1 MKTLIKSVVAL
12 LLLLSVSVISG
23 CDVYTYSTSDTQT
36 YYQNPDWAPQYYTG
50 TRYYYFP
57 DIECYYDLSTREFIY
72 LNNGLWGYSQYLP
85 TFYSGYDL
93 SNGFVVVINSKIYQ
107 PWMHH
112 QYFVSHYPRYYYI
125 DYYDHSNFPYV
136 RGFNEN
142 SKSAIY
148 WQENERYRARSWDDQ
163 NVRYNRQF
171 KYSEEDRLQQ
181 QRHITNSG
189 PTANQNSN
197 KVYDRNTTQ
206 TNQSNNTTRNNSN
219 EDVSRR
225 TQNENVNPN
234 RTTNTDNSATRQ
246 GNGATTRTNQKADDT
261 NYYGRKIGQP
271 VKVERQMR
279 ERTTTRSNDNST
291 SSGRRTTT
299 DDSNTNKQESQGRR

>member
-1 MKTLIKSVVAL
+1 MKTLIKSVAVF

-36 YYQNPDWAPQYYTG
+36 YYQNPDWAPQYYSG

-85 TFYSGYDL
+85 AFYSGFDL
-93 SNGFVVVINSKIYQ
+93 YNGFVVVINSKIYQ

-148 WQENERYRARSWDDQ
+148 WQENERNRARSWDDQ
-163 NVRYNRQF
+163 NVRSNRQF

-181 QRHITNSG
+181 QRHITNSRSS
-189 PTANQNSN
+189 ANQNT
-197 KVYDRNTTQ
+197 VREYDRNTTQ
-206 TNQSNNTTRNNSN
+206 TNQSNNTTRSTSN

-225 TQNENVNPN
+225 TQNENVNTN
-234 RTTNTDNSATRQ
+234 RTTNTNNSTTRQ
-246 GNGATTRTNQKADDT
+246 GNGTATRTNQKADDT

-271 VKVERQMR
+271 VKVEKQMR
-279 ERTTTRSNDNST
+279 ERTTTRSTDNT
-291 SSGRRTTT
+291 TNTGRRTTT
-299 DDSNTNKQESQGRR
+299 DNNNTNKQESQGRR